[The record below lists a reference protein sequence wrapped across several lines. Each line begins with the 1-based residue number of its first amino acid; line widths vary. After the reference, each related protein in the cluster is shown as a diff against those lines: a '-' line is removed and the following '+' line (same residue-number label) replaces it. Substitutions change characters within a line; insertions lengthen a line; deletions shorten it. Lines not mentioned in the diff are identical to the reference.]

1 MAKTSPAGQ
10 AQTAAGSQHL
20 HRAVGLRGLT
30 LISLGTMIGSGWLL
44 GALTAARVAGG
55 ASLIS
60 WIIGAAVLAVIA
72 LVHAELGSTYPVS
85 GGTARCRCC
94 DPAAAC
100 AWPAGEV
107 FAMMFLQNA
116 DCQTV

>member
-1 MAKTSPAGQ
+1 MAKTSPTGQ

-30 LISLGTMIGSGWLL
+30 FISLGTMIGSGWLL
-44 GALTAARVAGG
+44 GALTAAKVAGG

-72 LVHAELGSTYPVS
+72 LVHAELGSFVRAVRLS
-85 GGTARCRCC
+85 
-94 DPAAAC
+94 
-100 AWPAGEV
+100 
-107 FAMMFLQNA
+107 
-116 DCQTV
+116 

>member
-1 MAKTSPAGQ
+1 MAKTSPTGQ
-10 AQTAAGSQHL
+10 AQTAAGSQTL

-30 LISLGTMIGSGWLL
+30 FISLGTMIGSGWLL
-44 GALTAARVAGG
+44 GALTAAKVAGG

-85 GGTARCRCC
+85 GGTTLFPYTTLFRSRKS
-94 DPAAAC
+94 
-100 AWPAGEV
+100 V
-107 FAMMFLQNA
+107 
-116 DCQTV
+116 V